1 MPNYEVGEIGFSK
14 FHSDTA
20 FSKQGYFCHS
30 VFVNRSILPIFRIL
44 KAPVP
49 SECGNEVPFSQKSCF
64 IIKNVHNWTLLYP
77 IIMGN
82 FLFHS
87 IVHIYT
93 C

>member
-1 MPNYEVGEIGFSK
+1 MNSATFPTNVGMAPNFILRLLMPNYEVGEIGFSK

-64 IIKNVHNWTLLYP
+64 TVKNVHK
-77 IIMGN
+77 
-82 FLFHS
+82 
-87 IVHIYT
+87 
-93 C
+93 